1 MKIVQRH
8 FARRIFITLFPL
20 VIGLLIPY
28 IVIKNAPQNAEIYN
42 PHNFIESVKV
52 VIDIWGTLL
61 GFIITVVSILVAF
74 TGSKLTE
81 EIKRTGHFKTVL
93 YTYILTCFTLLIAI
107 SVFIPVIINNLVS
120 DVLFCIFIG
129 ALIITLI
136 DVAMCLVFLSLV
148 VYTIFK

>member
-1 MKIVQRH
+1 MKNVQRH

-42 PHNFIESVKV
+42 THNFIESVKV

-120 DVLFCIFIG
+120 DVLFYIFIG

>member
-1 MKIVQRH
+1 M
-8 FARRIFITLFPL
+8 
-20 VIGLLIPY
+20 
-28 IVIKNAPQNAEIYN
+28 
-42 PHNFIESVKV
+42 
-52 VIDIWGTLL
+52 